1 MSFPVMGSVYNLM
14 KMTELNAKWKQN
26 KDNPNKLKKNKEEE
40 DPQMRQIKQFK
51 EDLERMR
58 KGNIISNLDTKLKS
72 GGMLTDEELEYLKA
86 NNPELYQEAIDIKRE
101 REEYKKQL
109 QSCKTKEDVEK
120 LKANKMQN
128 FMTAV
133 HAIKGNPNIPKGK
146 KVELLDKILRRSM
159 AIEDEHV
166 KFIQSKDYEEL
177 PTEEEINEES
187 KKRKK
192 KKLSVDEDDIKDLED
207 SKTTF
212 NKLQLELSEFY
223 KENNIS
229 MSNEDSLKEKEDE
242 AVKAESI
249 KADSNQ
255 CASNKDIYSK
265 DMSIKDNN
273 SESIKTY
280 NSNGDT
286 KEVNINTTSESKS
299 QISIKV

>member
-146 KVELLDKILRRSM
+146 KLELLDKILRKSM

-166 KFIQSKDYEEL
+166 KFIQSKEYEEL

-192 KKLSVDEDDIKDLED
+192 KKLSVNEDDIKDLED

-212 NKLQLELSEFY
+212 NKLQLELSEF
-223 KENNIS
+223 
-229 MSNEDSLKEKEDE
+229 
-242 AVKAESI
+242 I
-249 KADSNQ
+249 K
-255 CASNKDIYSK
+255 KI
-265 DMSIKDNN
+265 I
-273 SESIKTY
+273 
-280 NSNGDT
+280 
-286 KEVNINTTSESKS
+286 
-299 QISIKV
+299 